1 MLAPLDPLRQ
11 HCIDLS
17 GVLQAGHSLLRSFSW
32 AFFDDRYRDRSE
44 KAYQRFTAWYDS
56 VVAVLTDDERPGF
69 QRIRAKPSDPTWD
82 ETWEIA
88 RGQQPHPMDSSGFKQ
103 DLSNTRLLP
112 YMEEMLDYLT
122 TLRLHLFPVSPLPD
136 SLRMLIADRFHKLTN
151 DTIDILVREEG
162 CLIDWWILPLR
173 PTGKKS
179 ADRVLGWIDGLVL
192 HRPDDMLLRLQ
203 AVYQSFRN
211 HKGVPSQFPRDDIL
225 VELAALL
232 QPVTSTPLAAY
243 HFHPTVEKMATPFWG
258 IQEYDTALL
267 KVCIALDTAVQ
278 AKSGKS
284 DSGASLM
291 RSVFS
296 RNNPIL
302 KIDQRFGNQA
312 GFMDLFA
319 GVMDAI
325 RNPRAHHHQAQL
337 SREEA
342 LEWLAFLSALF
353 RVLDAATL

>member
-1 MLAPLDPLRQ
+1 MLAPPDPLRQ
-11 HCIDLS
+11 RCIDLS
-17 GVLQAGHSLLRSFSW
+17 QVMQTGYTLFQSFTW
-32 AFFDDRYRDRSE
+32 AFFDDRYRDRSAA
-44 KAYQRFTAWYDS
+44 AYQGFMTWYD
-56 VVAVLTDDERPGF
+56 AVLAVLNEDERLGF
-69 QRIRAKPSDPTWD
+69 ERIRAKAIDPTWD

-88 RGQQPHPMDSSGFKQ
+88 LGHRPHPGESNGYKR
-103 DLSNTRLLP
+103 DLYNTRLTR

-122 TLRLHLFPVSPLPD
+122 TLRLHLFPPSPLPE
-136 SLRMLIADRFHKLTN
+136 SLRTLIADRFHKLTN
-151 DTIDILVREEG
+151 YTIDAFFIENG
-162 CLIDWWILPLR
+162 CLIDWRILPLK

-192 HRPDDMLLRLQ
+192 HRPDDMVQRLQ
-203 AVYQSFRN
+203 AAYQAFRQHKSFPP
-211 HKGVPSQFPRDDIL
+211 HLPRDDIQ

-232 QPVTSTPLAAY
+232 QPASSTLLVAY
-243 HFHPTVEKMATPFWG
+243 HFHPMVEQIATPFWG
-258 IQEYDTALL
+258 IGEYDTALL

-278 AKSGKS
+278 AKSGKR

-291 RSVFS
+291 RTVFS
-296 RNNPIL
+296 RNTPIL
-302 KIDQRFGNQA
+302 KIDSRFGNQG

-325 RNPRAHHHQAQL
+325 RNPRAHHHQSQL

-353 RVLDAATL
+353 RVLDATTL